1 MAAGLDSLGITELC
15 SAIATYTGKEISTAT
30 FFNHPSV
37 AALSIFLA
45 STDQDE
51 NESMSIKE
59 ISSRD
64 TSRKGRCDSTEPLSS
79 WSTQY
84 NRDDLKQ
91 PMATGI
97 FSSHGRTVTGFE
109 PTYINENH
117 TTKLISS
124 SREPS
129 IPPITR
135 WDVEWIDAASGIL
148 STVSTRFGAFL
159 GDIDLF
165 DAKVLNRPG

>member
-1 MAAGLDSLGITELC
+1 MVDS
-15 SAIATYTGKEISTAT
+15 
-30 FFNHPSV
+30 HP
-37 AALSIFLA
+37 
-45 STDQDE
+45 
-51 NESMSIKE
+51 
-59 ISSRD
+59 
-64 TSRKGRCDSTEPLSS
+64 
-79 WSTQY
+79 
-84 NRDDLKQ
+84 
-91 PMATGI
+91 
-97 FSSHGRTVTGFE
+97 GFE

-148 STVSTRFGAFL
+148 STVSTLLKYL

-165 DAKVLNRPG
+165 DAYRYWTASPVKHDGLIPNKDYFLNRH